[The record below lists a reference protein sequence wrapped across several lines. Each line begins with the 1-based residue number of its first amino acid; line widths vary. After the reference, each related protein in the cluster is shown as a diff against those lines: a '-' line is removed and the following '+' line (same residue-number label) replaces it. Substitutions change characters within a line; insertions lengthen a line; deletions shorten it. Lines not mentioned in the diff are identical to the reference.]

1 MKAALL
7 STRLAPLLVLAAAA
21 ANPAALATKTPSLSL
36 RFEPTGESS
45 GNYLARGPGYAI
57 SVDPSGMRLQ
67 LAGSEGAS
75 TTVRMS
81 IVGGDPEAP
90 GRELDTLAGKSHYL
104 IGNDETKW
112 RRNVPHFSRV
122 AFHNVYPGV
131 DVIYRGLERYGSA
144 AGPAQLEYDF
154 MVAPGADPGLIELSF
169 EGVDDLQ
176 IGPAGGLVL
185 RTAAGELRQRRP
197 FIYQDIAGERA
208 KVDGH
213 FVLRDDGRVGFSV
226 GSYDSNAPLI
236 IDPKVEFATYLG
248 GDDYEALTRVVFDE
262 ATQQILLAG
271 WTFSPNFP
279 ANPET
284 RFANF
289 LGGRDGFVCALS
301 ADASTLLWTTFV
313 GTPGVDVINDLQVFE
328 DILWLTG
335 HTDDPRLPVTEPN
348 LFVQRVDAFLL
359 GLSNDGQR
367 IEYGRYTGG
376 TGGDESLA
384 LDVCRRGDEL
394 LLVQTG
400 RTDSPDFPVGPL
412 SDLHLGGFF
421 EAFIELQILE
431 RFSPSNDL
439 FMTGRTAVYFGRI
452 GEDEGKEVAITSC
465 GSEIGPEIVMGMD
478 TTSTGLP
485 HGPLPFQAVHGGWS
499 KDVHLSAWSVLDS
512 PLSLR
517 RAGGTYVGSFGNDSL
532 ESMKLTEGAYLA
544 EGVAMQRIALLLTT
558 TSRRLPKTPSA
569 AIQRL
574 PGGENDA
581 MYVISLSGDELG
593 SIYDTPDE
601 AKPFWA
607 TYLGSEG
614 VDRGG
619 DLEADRNG
627 CLVVTGT
634 TNSAEYPV
642 TPGAPQS
649 EYGGGNWDAVLSRVC
664 GYGTRIEFS
673 TFLGGPGDDVG
684 TALAIDS
691 IEQYYVGGETTG
703 RFPTTPGVAQADFGG
718 GSQDTFA
725 AKITN
730 TILFRDGLVSAAKYS
745 QAEGG
750 GISPQE
756 IVAGFGIFPGI
767 EGPLNALL
775 SKQPVLPD
783 ELGGVRVLTLGKASP
798 VLFVSPL
805 QVTFVTRW
813 NLKPPGPNP
822 MQVEVDGDLANTVV
836 FDIAESNPGIF
847 SLDLSGTGQGAIL
860 NPDFSING
868 PDNPSDSFII
878 VYGTGG
884 GRTDPI
890 CPDGE
895 LAPVEEPLPRLK
907 LPSTAFVEGAAAE
920 VPYVGSAPGL
930 ICGVNQWT
938 VMPANS
944 PAGPAVPVKVCVGEQ
959 CSQDG
964 ITAAFE

>member
-1 MKAALL
+1 MGDSMTKAVSLPATLTSILL
-7 STRLAPLLVLAAAA
+7 LAAAA
-21 ANPAALATKTPSLSL
+21 GLAPRSTAAAPLSL

-45 GNYLARGPGYAI
+45 GHYLARGPGYAI
-57 SVDPSGMRLQ
+57 SVDPSGMCLQ

-112 RRNVPHFSRV
+112 HRNVPHFSCV
-122 AFHNVYPGV
+122 AFYNIYPGV

-154 MVAPGADPGLIELSF
+154 MVAPGADPGLIELLF

-176 IGPAGGLVL
+176 IGPGGGLVL

-197 FIYQDIAGERA
+197 FIYQDIAGEREE
-208 KVDGH
+208 VDGH
-213 FVLRDDGRVGFSV
+213 FVLQDDGRVGFAV
-226 GSYDSNAPLI
+226 GPYDSSAPLI

-289 LGGRDGFVCALS
+289 LGGRDGFVSALS

-313 GTPGVDVINDLQVFE
+313 GTPGVDVINDLEVFE

-335 HTDDPRLPVTEPN
+335 HTDDPRFPVTEPN
-348 LFVQRVDAFLL
+348 PFVQRVDAFLL

-394 LLVQTG
+394 LLVQAG
-400 RTDSPDFPVGPL
+400 RTDSPDLPVGPVPG
-412 SDLHLGGFF
+412 LHLGGFF
-421 EAFIELQILE
+421 EAFIELQILK
-431 RFSPSNDL
+431 RFAPSNDL
-439 FMTGRTAVYFGRI
+439 FMTERTAVYFGRI

-465 GSEIGPEIVMGMD
+465 ESAVGPEIVMGMD

-485 HGPLPFQAVHGGWS
+485 HGPLPFQALHGGG
-499 KDVHLSAWSVLDS
+499 KDVHLFSWSVLDS

-517 RAGGTYVGSFGNDSL
+517 HAGGTYVGSFGNDSL

-558 TSRRLPKTPSA
+558 SSRRLPKTPSA

-601 AKPFWA
+601 EIEFWA

-614 VDRGG
+614 IDRGG
-619 DLEADRNG
+619 DIEADHNG

-649 EYGGGNWDAVLSRVC
+649 GYGGGNWDTVLSRVC

-703 RFPTTPGVAQADFGG
+703 KFPTASGVAQADFGG

-767 EGPLNALL
+767 EGPVNALL

-798 VLFVSPL
+798 MLFVSPL

-822 MQVEVDGDLANTVV
+822 LQVEVDGDLANTVV
-836 FDIAESNPGIF
+836 FDIAESNPRHLLAG
-847 SLDLSGTGQGAIL
+847 LERD
-860 NPDFSING
+860 
-868 PDNPSDSFII
+868 
-878 VYGTGG
+878 GTGG
-884 GRTDPI
+884 DPQS
-890 CPDGE
+890 
-895 LAPVEEPLPRLK
+895 RL
-907 LPSTAFVEGAAAE
+907 LHQRSRQPFR
-920 VPYVGSAPGL
+920 
-930 ICGVNQWT
+930 
-938 VMPANS
+938 
-944 PAGPAVPVKVCVGEQ
+944 
-959 CSQDG
+959 
-964 ITAAFE
+964 